1 MDLIGYIS
9 IRNGNKKMKF
19 ERFVKELIQGG
30 WSLIGDSE
38 GGISFLNTESEI
50 EVEMENTKKE
60 SHVYLRFSHGLRMKD
75 LSDLVEV
82 GFTNTST
89 ILKFADGEIWEYE
102 DDCDDEELPFDE
114 ESFFNSSDDSKREK
128 ELDECD
134 MKKGISRS
142 LRS

>member
-1 MDLIGYIS
+1 
-9 IRNGNKKMKF
+9 MKF

-89 ILKFADGEIWEYE
+89 ILKFADGENTRMIAMTRSCLLTKRAFLILRMIPKERK
-102 DDCDDEELPFDE
+102 
-114 ESFFNSSDDSKREK
+114 SSMSV
-128 ELDECD
+128 
-134 MKKGISRS
+134 I
-142 LRS
+142 